1 MLKKLLCCLTVFTY
15 TLSYAQNI
23 PNPSFENWIQYGGY
37 KDPEGWF
44 TINALTILGGSATAL
59 QATGADAHSGS
70 SAIRLRS
77 IAIFGQVAPG
87 IAATGTINPTTQSV
101 EGGFA
106 FDQRPVFL
114 SGWYQYAPAGMDT
127 ASIGIS
133 LTRWNVQT
141 QTTEVVGEG
150 GISEASTVNEYTR
163 FWIPII
169 YFSSEIPDTASIV
182 LLSSA
187 GENGVANSTLLIDD
201 LSFENDFPVSSS
213 STANPSTQVALY
225 PMPAGNSCFLDNPTG
240 QFTKLEIYNLTG
252 QRTATIALT
261 EGTNNIDIS
270 TLKDGIYTYRVSH
283 QNGTLATTGKLS
295 ILR

>member
-1 MLKKLLCCLTVFTY
+1 MLKKLLCCLTVFTC

-23 PNPSFENWIQYGGY
+23 PNPGFENWIQYGGY

-44 TINALTILGGSATAL
+44 TINALTILGGNATVL
-59 QATGADAHSGS
+59 QATGADAHTGS

-77 IAIFGQVAPG
+77 ISIFGQVAPG
-87 IAATGTINPTTQSV
+87 IAATGAINPTSQSV

-127 ASIGIS
+127 ASVGIS
-133 LTRWNVQT
+133 LTRWNPQT

-150 GISEASTVNEYTR
+150 SFSEAASVNEYTR

-169 YFSSEIPDTASIV
+169 YFSTETPDTASIV

-187 GENGVANSTLLIDD
+187 GENGVPSSTLLIDD

-213 STANPSTQVALY
+213 STANPSIQVALY
-225 PMPAGNSCFLDNPTG
+225 PMPAGNSCFLDNPNG
-240 QFTKLEIYNLTG
+240 QFTNLEIYNLTG
-252 QRTATIALT
+252 QLTATIALT
-261 EGTNNIDIS
+261 EGTNNIDTS
-270 TLKDGIYTYRVSH
+270 TLKEGIYTYRVSH
-283 QNGTLATTGKLS
+283 QNGTVAASGKLS